1 MIKDLIYPILKFAI
15 LITAGFLVGFLSTT
29 YFLEK
34 REPVKSIDTIICKT
48 EEGYGEDIETGEKFL
63 VVWNECD
70 TIYKK

>member
-1 MIKDLIYPILKFAI
+1 MKYII
-15 LITAGFLVGFLSTT
+15 LILLGLIIGFFSTN
-29 YFLEK
+29 YFLTK

-63 VVWNECD
+63 VVSTVCD

>member
-1 MIKDLIYPILKFAI
+1 MKYII
-15 LITAGFLVGFLSTT
+15 LILLGLLVGFFSTN
-29 YFLEK
+29 YFLTK

-48 EEGYGEDIETGEKFL
+48 EEGYMEDIETGERCL

>member
-1 MIKDLIYPILKFAI
+1 MKYII
-15 LITAGFLVGFLSTT
+15 LILLGLVVGFFSTN
-29 YFLEK
+29 YFLTK

-63 VVWNECD
+63 VISTVCD

>member
-1 MIKDLIYPILKFAI
+1 MKYII
-15 LITAGFLVGFLSTT
+15 LILLGLSVGFFSTN
-29 YFLEK
+29 YFLTK

-63 VVWNECD
+63 VVSTFCD

>member
-1 MIKDLIYPILKFAI
+1 MKYII
-15 LITAGFLVGFLSTT
+15 LILLGLTIGYFSTT
-29 YFLEK
+29 HFLTK

-63 VVWNECD
+63 VVSAVCD

>member
-1 MIKDLIYPILKFAI
+1 MKYILLAI
-15 LITAGFLVGFLSTT
+15 FGLLVGYFSTT
-29 YFLEK
+29 HFLTK

-63 VVWNECD
+63 VVSTVCD

>member
-15 LITAGFLVGFLSTT
+15 LITAGFLVGFSTT

-48 EEGYGEDIETGEKFL
+48 KEGYGEDIETGEKFL

>member
-1 MIKDLIYPILKFAI
+1 MKYII
-15 LITAGFLVGFLSTT
+15 LILLGLSVGYFSTN
-29 YFLEK
+29 YFLTK

-63 VVWNECD
+63 VVSTVCD

>member
-1 MIKDLIYPILKFAI
+1 MRYII
-15 LITAGFLVGFLSTT
+15 LILLGFVVGFFSTNH
-29 YFLEK
+29 FLTK

-63 VVWNECD
+63 VVSTICD

>member
-1 MIKDLIYPILKFAI
+1 MKYII
-15 LITAGFLVGFLSTT
+15 LILLGLLVGFFSTN
-29 YFLEK
+29 YFLTK

>member
-1 MIKDLIYPILKFAI
+1 MKYII
-15 LITAGFLVGFLSTT
+15 LILLGLLVGFFSTN
-29 YFLEK
+29 YFLTK

-48 EEGYGEDIETGEKFL
+48 KEGYGEDIETGEKFL

>member
-1 MIKDLIYPILKFAI
+1 MKYII
-15 LITAGFLVGFLSTT
+15 LILLGVAVAVFSSTHFLT
-29 YFLEK
+29 K

-63 VVWNECD
+63 VVSTVCD

>member
-1 MIKDLIYPILKFAI
+1 MKYII
-15 LITAGFLVGFLSTT
+15 LILLGLTIGYFSTT
-29 YFLEK
+29 HFLTK

-63 VVWNECD
+63 VVSTVCD